1 MTEVGA
7 DIHQTME
14 GSVNDL
20 FTHHV
25 SVMTEVGADIHQ
37 TMEGSGTLVIEEGDG
52 TTITVTQATDDDN
65 EVRGATC
72 VSFFFLHVSC
82 KFRQPVTVPVG

>member
-14 GSVNDL
+14 GLVNDL

-25 SVMTEVGADIHQ
+25 SVMTEVGADLHQ
-37 TMEGSGTLVIEEGDG
+37 TMEGSVNDLCI
-52 TTITVTQATDDDN
+52 
-65 EVRGATC
+65 
-72 VSFFFLHVSC
+72 LHSM
-82 KFRQPVTVPVG
+82 FQ